1 MAHAASQIKKNKEV
15 DVNALEDEKERK
27 KKSRKHS
34 KDQKKKVHVLTYMLL
49 EGEWWGLWEGNISP
63 VTAIEFSVCV
73 YVCVKS
79 VLQCQGYTLHLLL
92 GILLTLSHTDVP

>member
-1 MAHAASQIKKNKEV
+1 MIMAHAASQIKKNKEV

-49 EGEWWGLWEGNISP
+49 EGE
-63 VTAIEFSVCV
+63 
-73 YVCVKS
+73 
-79 VLQCQGYTLHLLL
+79 
-92 GILLTLSHTDVP
+92 